1 MKIAILGGTG
11 KEGKGLAYRWLKA
24 GHTVI
29 IGSRSAEKAQAA
41 AAEIG
46 ALLERQAPSPVQGL
60 DNPAAAAEA
69 DVVVLTVP
77 YMAQATTLE
86 AARAALADKVVV
98 ITTVPLDTAN
108 VRRVHLLPGG
118 SASAEAQQQ
127 LPEARVVAAFQNVAY
142 EHLLHDTPIECDV
155 LVCGNDRDARTTV
168 LGLARDAGLV
178 AWDAGPIE
186 NAVVPEAL
194 TSVLININ
202 IRNKVKSSGIRV
214 TGVPALAASKSSS

>member
-24 GHTVI
+24 GHGVL
-29 IGSRSAEKAQAA
+29 IGSRSAERAHAA
-41 AAEIG
+41 AAEIN
-46 ALLERQAPSPVQGL
+46 ALLGGQAPSPVQGL
-60 DNPAAAAEA
+60 DNPAAAAAA
-69 DVVVLTVP
+69 DVIVLTVP
-77 YMAQATTLE
+77 YMAQASTLE
-86 AARAALADKVVV
+86 AARAALAGKVVV
-98 ITTVPLDTAN
+98 ITTVPLDTAS
-108 VRRVHLLPGG
+108 VRRVHLPPGG

-142 EHLLHDTPIECDV
+142 EHLLHDAPIECDV
-155 LVCGNDRDARTTV
+155 LVCGNDKDAKAVV
-168 LGLARDAGLV
+168 LGLARDAGLA

-214 TGVPALAASKSSS
+214 TGVPGR